1 MSAGQ
6 AKLQQ
11 GSTQHDNTQSSGAA
25 SLRFDN
31 WGYRHASRRHFAV
44 RGLSLDIPAGQKVL
58 ILGASGIGKSTML
71 EGAAGLLGGAKGM
84 RSEISETQQEPLQTD
99 GSRAQNDSSREL
111 HPHQSQTAGAT
122 PDQHV
127 NVQAVVDED
136 GGVSEGSVLVD
147 GVPVQQARGRVGLV
161 LQDPDAQVIFQRL
174 GDNVAF
180 GPENL
185 NVERHAIW
193 DRVRTSLQAVGL
205 EGLQLHRSTTHLSG
219 GQTQRLALAGALAMQ
234 PGVLLLDEPT
244 ANLDPDGV
252 EQIVDA
258 VKDVVDRTGA
268 TMVLVEHHAQP
279 WVEMLDR
286 VIVLGVETNTGD
298 TDETGHGAQRRTVIV
313 ADGSPD
319 DVFMRTDIDFAS
331 LGIWLPRVYIDKRDE
346 NTDKSMSDRRRSSSQ
361 NNQAEQAS
369 DVAESLEVV
378 ARDDSPRSGDTAN
391 RQGEVLVTTQN
402 LAIGRNGQA
411 IASDINISLAA
422 GEVTALVGANGAGK
436 STLSL
441 TLAGLLPPV
450 SGSVQASQAL
460 ADGLGIEPISW
471 KSRAL
476 ASRISYVFQN
486 PEHQFATGSVLDEV
500 MLGPIRTG
508 MSQEDAKSRAESLL
522 TRFRLDRYA
531 KANPYT
537 LSGGEKRRL
546 TVAAALAAAPRLLI
560 LDEPTFGQDRNT
572 WMQMVELIRSLR
584 NDGVGI
590 VVVTH
595 DRELVRELQARVIEL
610 LPEHQSG
617 VWKQRRDASE
627 QAHTESSMLPAKED
641 LPVERAIDED
651 ADDSED
657 VEQALSCTADDAS
670 VPGMESILVSE
681 VNRRDE
687 EPRQSSRSPVLAS
700 MNPAYRLIGAFAASL
715 PLLLSLDWMSASVA
729 LGLEFLVLMA
739 MGLMPW
745 RVIASTWPVFIGAP
759 GSALAVLLYGKS
771 GGEIWWQWGWILI
784 SERSA
789 TLALATALRILAIGI
804 PAIITIAG
812 VDATDLADSFS
823 QVLHLPD
830 RFVYGGLAGMR
841 LFSVLQDDW
850 AALTAS
856 RRSRGLGEDGK
867 VRSFFPQAFA
877 LLVLSIR
884 RSTTLAVAME
894 ARGFGGSGPRSHAR
908 ISEVRLR
915 DRIFVVG
922 CLCVPVIALC
932 VAGVTGHF
940 AFFGG

>member
-1 MSAGQ
+1 MSAEQ
-6 AKLQQ
+6 AKPQQ
-11 GSTQHDNTQSSGAA
+11 GSTQHDNTQPSGAA

-31 WGYRHASRRHFAV
+31 WGYRHASRRNFAV

-71 EGAAGLLGGAKGM
+71 EGAAGLLGGAKGI
-84 RSEISETQQEPLQTD
+84 RSDTSEAQHEPSQTV
-99 GSRAQNDSSREL
+99 GSHAENASAEEL
-111 HPHQSQTAGAT
+111 HPHQTQSAGAST
-122 PDQHV
+122 DKQV

-298 TDETGHGAQRRTVIV
+298 ADETGHGAQRRTVIV

-331 LGIWLPRVYIDKRDE
+331 LGIWLPRIYIDKRHE
-346 NTDKSMSDRRRSSSQ
+346 SAGKSMSDRQQTSS
-361 NNQAEQAS
+361 NDQAAQVS
-369 DVAESLEVV
+369 DAAACEGEVAH
-378 ARDDSPRSGDTAN
+378 DDSPKNGDTDN
-391 RQGEVLVTTQN
+391 RWGEILVTTQN

-411 IASDINISLAA
+411 IASDINIALAA

-460 ADGLGIEPISW
+460 ADGLGVEPMSW

-508 MSQEDAKSRAESLL
+508 MSQEDAKRRAESLL
-522 TRFRLDRYA
+522 SRFRLDRYA

-617 VWKQRRDASE
+617 VWDQRLDASE
-627 QAHTESSMLPAKED
+627 QAQGESPMLPAKAD
-641 LPVERAIDED
+641 LPVVRAIDED